1 MGYFD
6 ALMSSWFKTLPD
18 GRKLFYPRGAWGR
31 GYIIASEQDYKRLR
45 QQIKVYLIV
54 MVVLMI
60 GASVS
65 PGYLWILGLGVLLL
79 GFYYLVFAPYC
90 VRGLQPSMKT
100 CRCKTAIRTRRSR
113 SVRSACGQWRSAR
126 LRLSY
131 WVSSC
136 SLSPLM
142 GGWGRSLSPSF
153 SVSARPFFWGCC
165 FGGGAG
171 AINSKP

>member
-60 GASVS
+60 GASVA

-90 VRGLQPSMKT
+90 VRGLQPSDEKLSLQDSYT
-100 CRCKTAIRTRRSR
+100 NEARVQFEAPVVNGDRLDRGCWVWYRHARFRPCQPARCGRHHRHFRIQRGRLYVDA
-113 SVRSACGQWRSAR
+113 AAAAR
-126 LRLSY
+126 E
-131 WVSSC
+131 
-136 SLSPLM
+136 PL
-142 GGWGRSLSPSF
+142 
-153 SVSARPFFWGCC
+153 
-165 FGGGAG
+165 
-171 AINSKP
+171 

>member
-1 MGYFD
+1 MSYFD

-31 GYIIASEQDYKRLR
+31 GYIIASERDYKRLR

-54 MVVLMI
+54 MLVLMI

-90 VRGLQPSMKT
+90 VRGLQPSDE
-100 CRCKTAIRTRRSR
+100 
-113 SVRSACGQWRSAR
+113 
-126 LRLSY
+126 RLSLQDSY
-131 WVSSC
+131 TNEA
-136 SLSPLM
+136 LA
-142 GGWGRSLSPSF
+142 F
-153 SVSARPFFWGCC
+153 STKRLWSMVIGSIAVVGLGIVMLVFDPDSRLGAVAIIVICGFSAAVFLWMLLLRRR
-165 FGGGAG
+165 A
-171 AINSKP
+171 SH

>member
-31 GYIIASEQDYKRLR
+31 DYIVASEQDYKRLR
-45 QQIKVYLIV
+45 QQLKVYLIV

-90 VRGLQPSMKT
+90 VRGLQPSDEKLSLQDSYTNEALALSSKRLWSMEIGSI
-100 CRCKTAIRTRRSR
+100 AIVGLGVLMLAFDPDSWLSAVAIIVICGFSAAVFLWMLLLRRRASH
-113 SVRSACGQWRSAR
+113 
-126 LRLSY
+126 
-131 WVSSC
+131 
-136 SLSPLM
+136 
-142 GGWGRSLSPSF
+142 
-153 SVSARPFFWGCC
+153 
-165 FGGGAG
+165 
-171 AINSKP
+171 

>member
-1 MGYFD
+1 MSYFD

-90 VRGLQPSMKT
+90 VRGLQPSDEKLSLQDSYT
-100 CRCKTAIRTRRSR
+100 NE
-113 SVRSACGQWRSAR
+113 AR
-126 LRLSY
+126 VQFEAPVVNGDRLDRGCWAWY
-131 WVSSC
+131 
-136 SLSPLM
+136 
-142 GGWGRSLSPSF
+142 RH
-153 SVSARPFFWGCC
+153 ARFRP
-165 FGGGAG
+165 
-171 AINSKP
+171 

>member
-1 MGYFD
+1 MSYFD

-90 VRGLQPSMKT
+90 VRGLQPSDEKLSLQDSYTNEALALSSKRLWSMEIGSIAFVGLGVLMLAFDPDSWLSAV
-100 CRCKTAIRTRRSR
+100 AIIVAFGFSAAIFMWMLLLRRRASH
-113 SVRSACGQWRSAR
+113 
-126 LRLSY
+126 
-131 WVSSC
+131 
-136 SLSPLM
+136 
-142 GGWGRSLSPSF
+142 
-153 SVSARPFFWGCC
+153 
-165 FGGGAG
+165 
-171 AINSKP
+171 